1 LSEAGFAQ
9 VYTVVDGFEG
19 DVAKEGPNAGKRV
32 VNGWKNA
39 GLPWSYRLEKEKFTL
54 PEPR

>member
-1 LSEAGFAQ
+1 